1 MLALHGHVALV
12 DCYKYSLFLVVAQV
26 GDDYGVDE
34 LIGGAQVPRA
44 PVKDDKHQVNQ
55 CIAVGVAF
63 IELADDVL
71 CVAGVCLLAVPK
83 PRTVP
88 QYHVL
93 EGVLRDVHSLR
104 VNANPYLRDFL
115 PEHCVDG

>member
-12 DCYKYSLFLVVAQV
+12 YGYEYSLFLVVAQV

-34 LIGGAQVPRA
+34 LIGGAQIPRA
-44 PVKDDKHQVNQ
+44 PVENNKDEVNQ
-55 CIAVGVAF
+55 RVAVFVAF
-63 IELADDVL
+63 VELADDVL